1 MAELDDQQK
10 VIKKIIQLF
19 GTQKKL
25 ADALGVQQGH
35 ISIWMNRDKK
45 IPFNRVDDIIKVCGG
60 KFDKYDL
67 RPDVYGERPSPV
79 SLFKEG
85 FRLLFLSQNLK
96 KGAKY
101 LSYLAAIIGL
111 GAGMYFASEYL
122 PEAKE
127 KVLDLPNDCITCK
140 IQDACLIMQ

>member
-1 MAELDDQQK
+1 MEKLNDQQK
-10 VIKKIIQLF
+10 VIKKIIKLF

-25 ADALGVQQGH
+25 ADAIGVQQGH

-45 IPFNRVDDIIKVCGG
+45 IPFNRVDDIIKICNG
-60 KFDKYDL
+60 KVDKYDL
-67 RPDVYGERPSPV
+67 RPDVYGQRPNPM

-85 FRLLFLSQNLK
+85 FRLLFLSSNLK

-101 LSYLAAIIGL
+101 LSYLIAIIGL
-111 GAGMYFASEYL
+111 GAGMYLASEYL

-127 KVLDLPNDCITCK
+127 KVIDLQTDCITCK
-140 IQDACLIMQ
+140 IQDACLIME